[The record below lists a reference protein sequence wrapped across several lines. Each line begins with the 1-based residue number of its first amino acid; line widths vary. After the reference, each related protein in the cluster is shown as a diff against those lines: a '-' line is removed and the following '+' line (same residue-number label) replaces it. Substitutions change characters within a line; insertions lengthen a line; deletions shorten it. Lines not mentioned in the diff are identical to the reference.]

1 MGDVGAPELLIIL
14 VVVLLVFGGA
24 KLPELARSLG
34 KAKNEFQKGV
44 DEGMPDAGDDHHVS
58 AATTEATE
66 PIDVAP
72 AIGAPPIAAIP
83 DAVPERAAPPAGAP
97 PDDAGTKT

>member
-44 DEGMPDAGDDHHVS
+44 DEGMPDAGDDHHVDTS
-58 AATTEATE
+58 ATE
-66 PIDVAP
+66 HVVPP
-72 AIGAPPIAAIP
+72 IGAPPIAAIA
-83 DAVPERAAPPAGAP
+83 DAVPEPSPPASAP
-97 PDDAGTKT
+97 ADDDNTTA

>member
-34 KAKNEFQKGV
+34 KAKKEFQKGV
-44 DEGMPDAGDDHHVS
+44 DEGMPGPGHDHHVDTS
-58 AATTEATE
+58 ATE
-66 PIDVAP
+66 
-72 AIGAPPIAAIP
+72 AIGAPPIAAIA
-83 DAVPERAAPPAGAP
+83 DTVPEQPNASAAPIG
-97 PDDAGTKT
+97 DDEHTAT

>member
-34 KAKNEFQKGV
+34 KAKKEFQKGV
-44 DEGMPDAGDDHHVS
+44 DEGMPGPGDDHRVDAS
-58 AATTEATE
+58 A
-66 PIDVAP
+66 ID
-72 AIGAPPIAAIP
+72 AIGAPTASIADPVLEHPNAS
-83 DAVPERAAPPAGAP
+83 AVPIG
-97 PDDAGTKT
+97 DDDHTAT